1 MIHKNACITNK
12 LVNFNAGPYFPLIF
26 SAHLRKKMPYKKYAE
41 IIKEKLIV
49 YSKEESLKF

>member
-1 MIHKNACITNK
+1 
-12 LVNFNAGPYFPLIF
+12 VNFNAGPYFPLIF